1 MKRVAIQG
9 YEGSFHQLAAR
20 AYFGNDVEVIPC
32 ATFRGV
38 IKTASGGGQ
47 HTGGIMA
54 IENSIAGS
62 ILPNY
67 NLITGS
73 GMVITGEIFLK
84 IRQNLMVS
92 PGVTLDDIREVRSH
106 PMALLQCLGYLDAH
120 KWKLVETEDT
130 ALSAKDISRHKSKH
144 VAAIASEL
152 AATLFDLD
160 IVAGDIQDEKNNYTR
175 FLVLQNKRSELPDA
189 SPDKASIH
197 FHIKHESGSLA
208 KILTCFA
215 DHSIN
220 LTKLQSFP
228 VPGSRWKYSFHT
240 DLEFEDQSQLHKAL
254 EKAEKFLEKIKVL
267 GIYKK
272 GKTIQK

>member
-20 AYFGNDVEVIPC
+20 AYFGHDIEVIPC
-32 ATFRGV
+32 ASFNAV
-38 IKTASGGGQ
+38 IKTAIGGGQ
-47 HTGGIMA
+47 QTGVIMA

-84 IRQNLMVS
+84 IRQHLMVS
-92 PGVTLDDIREVRSH
+92 PGVTLEDIREVRSH
-106 PMALLQCLGYLDAH
+106 PMALLQCLEYLDAH

-175 FLVLQNKRSELPDA
+175 FLVLQNKRSEFPEA

-197 FHIKHESGSLA
+197 FQIKHETGSLA

-240 DLEFEDQSQLHKAL
+240 DLEFEDQSQLHEAL
-254 EKAEKFLEKIKVL
+254 AKAERFLEKIKIL
-267 GIYKK
+267 GIYKR